1 MCRKFQPRLTF
12 SGTRPRTESHAAH
25 TSQLTQP
32 HQGPKETSTGHF
44 WRMVWHETGPVAV
57 IVMLTPTHET
67 TGREKCFQ
75 YFPADA
81 LHGTVEVN
89 AHDEFEDGFR
99 ATVKLLEVTHDEKTR
114 LTVRKLSL
122 TAGSGESK
130 TVWHLLFDAWPDFL
144 IPEGEDRLALLQV
157 IRQSVYKNSGPAN
170 HPIVHCSAGVGRSGT
185 FIALDYLLAELA
197 DGALDRVPGN
207 EDRISQL
214 VDTLR
219 QQRMMM
225 VQGEAQFHFLYAMIK
240 QKWVERNA
248 QQGYAAAQD
257 PRKRII
263 SSGDVGIT

>member
-1 MCRKFQPRLTF
+1 
-12 SGTRPRTESHAAH
+12 
-25 TSQLTQP
+25 
-32 HQGPKETSTGHF
+32 
-44 WRMVWHETGPVAV
+44 MVWHETGPVAV

-81 LHGTVEVN
+81 LHDTVEVN
-89 AHDEFEDGFR
+89 AEDEFNDGFR

-114 LTVRKLSL
+114 LAVRKLSL

-157 IRQSVYKNSGPAN
+157 VRESVFKNSGPAN
-170 HPIVHCSAGVGRSGT
+170 PPIVHCSAGVGRSGT
-185 FIALDYLLAELA
+185 FIALDYLLAELEE
-197 DGALDRVPGN
+197 GALDRVPGN
-207 EDRISQL
+207 VDRISQL

-240 QKWVERNA
+240 QQWLDRNA
-248 QQGYAAAQD
+248 GQGSSAAPD
-257 PRKRII
+257 PRNGLVR
-263 SSGDVGIT
+263 SSDVGIT